1 MGNISHMNEKIQKA
15 FDLVGKLFT
24 KKIGELGVY
33 VGVEL
38 VLGIIAAIPLL
49 IFFGGS
55 LLSLGAA
62 AGGFGGLG
70 GLNPEM
76 LTDLSKNMNLSVL
89 MEMLKFLMPM
99 LISGLITLAIS
110 FFVVMPI
117 MTVLRTTLISMPE
130 GNFNDNLNIMIK
142 NVLAKYG
149 RMIGLYLIIA
159 LLYIAVFIALIVL
172 AVLFGLLA
180 QVLGAWIVWLMFL
193 IIIAAGIFI
202 AYLAIPIYYF
212 APFDA
217 VLTDKPVMACITDAL
232 NAKAYRLP
240 LIAIVIL
247 FGIASGI
254 VTAIFGFIPIPF
266 LIGIIASVLSV
277 ILYTIIYPFYKEYAG
292 SPL

>member
-1 MGNISHMNEKIQKA
+1 MNEKIQKA

-33 VGVEL
+33 VGAEL
-38 VLGIIAAIPLL
+38 ILGIIAAIPLV

-62 AGGFGGLG
+62 TGGFGGLG
-70 GLNPEM
+70 GLNADM
-76 LTDLSKNMNLSVL
+76 LSDLGKNMNLSVL
-89 MEMLKFLMPM
+89 MEMFKFLMPM
-99 LISGLITLAIS
+99 LIGGLVTLAIS

-130 GNFNDNLNIMIK
+130 GDFTENLNIMLK
-142 NVLAKYG
+142 NVLARYG

-159 LLYIAVFIALIVL
+159 LLYIALFVAIIVL
-172 AVLFGLLA
+172 VVVFGLLA
-180 QVLGAWIVWLMFL
+180 QVLGAWIVWLLVL
-193 IIIAAGIFI
+193 ILIAVGIFV
-202 AYLAIPIYYF
+202 AYMAVPIYYF

-217 VLTDKPVMACITDAL
+217 VLTDKPVMTCITDAL

-240 LIAIVIL
+240 LIAIIIL

-254 VTAIFGFIPIPF
+254 VTAIFAFIPIPF

>member
-1 MGNISHMNEKIQKA
+1 MNEKIQKA

-55 LLSLGAA
+55 LLQLGAT
-62 AGGFGGLG
+62 AGGMGGLG
-70 GLNPEM
+70 KLDPEM
-76 LTDLSKNMNLSVL
+76 LSELTKNMNLQML
-89 MEMLKFLMPM
+89 MEMLKFMMPM
-99 LISGLITLAIS
+99 LIGGLVTLAIS
-110 FFVVMPI
+110 FFLVMPV

-142 NVLAKYG
+142 NVLGKYG

-159 LLYIAVFIALIVL
+159 LLYIALIIAIIVL
-172 AVLFGLLA
+172 VVLFGLLA
-180 QVLGAWIVWLMFL
+180 QVLGAWIVWLLAL
-193 IIIAAGIFI
+193 ILIAAGIFV
-202 AYLAIPIYYF
+202 AYMAVPIYYF

-217 VLTDKPVMACITDAL
+217 VLTDKPIMACLTDAL

-240 LIAIVIL
+240 LIAIIIL
-247 FGIASGI
+247 FGIVSGI
-254 VTAIFGFIPIPF
+254 VTAIFAFIPIPF
-266 LIGIIASVLSV
+266 LIAIIASVLSV
-277 ILYTIIYPFYKEYAG
+277 VLYTIIYPFYKEYAG